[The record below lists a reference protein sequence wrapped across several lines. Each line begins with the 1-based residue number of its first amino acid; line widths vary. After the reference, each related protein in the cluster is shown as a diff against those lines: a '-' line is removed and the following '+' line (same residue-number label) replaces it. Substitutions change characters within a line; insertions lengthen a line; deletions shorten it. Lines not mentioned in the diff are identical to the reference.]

1 MYAIVDI
8 AGQQY
13 KVQKDQKIFVHRL
26 EGEEGSKI
34 DFDKILLIED
44 DGKIQVGNPVI
55 ANTVVR
61 ATILSHLRGD
71 TVKVFKKK
79 RRKGYQK
86 LNGHRQYFSQ
96 VIINSIGEGKAE
108 TAPKKKAEQPK
119 SAKPKTEPKV
129 TIAKAETK
137 IEEVKAVKAVKEV
150 KAVKAEKAVPKAK
163 KETAEKKPEKPAA
176 ASKAKK
182 TPAAKKAA
190 DTVKAKKPAKKKE

>member
-26 EGEEGSKI
+26 EGEEGSKV

-44 DGKIQVGNPVI
+44 DGKIQVGNPLV
-55 ANTVVR
+55 ANTVVK

-86 LNGHRQYFSQ
+86 LNGHRQYLSQ
-96 VIINSIGEGKAE
+96 IVIDNIGEGKAE
-108 TAPKKKAEQPK
+108 KQPAKKAEQPK
-119 SAKPKTEPKV
+119 ISKPKAEPKV
-129 TIAKAETK
+129 AQAEG
-137 IEEVKAVKAVKEV
+137 KAVKEV
-150 KAVKAEKAVPKAK
+150 IKEVKVSPIAK
-163 KETAEKKPEKPAA
+163 KEPVEKKPTKTAVTPKVKKAPVA
-176 ASKAKK
+176 KITDAKAK
-182 TPAAKKAA
+182 A
-190 DTVKAKKPAKKKE
+190 AKKPAKKKEE